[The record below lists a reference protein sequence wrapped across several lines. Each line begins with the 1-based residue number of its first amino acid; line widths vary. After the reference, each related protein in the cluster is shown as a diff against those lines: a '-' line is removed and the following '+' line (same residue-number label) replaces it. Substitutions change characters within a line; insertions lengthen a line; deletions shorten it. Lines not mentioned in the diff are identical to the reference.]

1 MKWSQI
7 VAPQLFLL
15 NILYLAFLI
24 TSFAISSTDVIYT
37 WQFIN
42 SQLVKTHMQGWN
54 HQIH

>member
-42 SQLVKTHMQGWN
+42 SQMVKTHMQGWN